1 MSEDHVGFLMQDSHR
16 DCGYAQQFPS
26 VGVYPKSMA
35 GYWAAT
41 LKLSES
47 LGIFMQEQQFTA
59 VVRPE
64 DGWFIAQALEVD
76 VASQGESPDGAL
88 DNLAEALELHFEPP
102 RPTVLPEIHNL
113 RVKVGA
119 A

>member
-1 MSEDHVGFLMQDSHR
+1 MLASLCRTATGIAVTHNNSE
-16 DCGYAQQFPS
+16 
-26 VGVYPKSMA
+26 GVHPKSMA
-35 GYWAAT
+35 GYWAAS

-47 LGIFMQEQQFTA
+47 LGNAFMQEQQFTA
-59 VVRPE
+59 VVWPE

-88 DNLAEALELHFEPP
+88 HNLAEALALHFEPP